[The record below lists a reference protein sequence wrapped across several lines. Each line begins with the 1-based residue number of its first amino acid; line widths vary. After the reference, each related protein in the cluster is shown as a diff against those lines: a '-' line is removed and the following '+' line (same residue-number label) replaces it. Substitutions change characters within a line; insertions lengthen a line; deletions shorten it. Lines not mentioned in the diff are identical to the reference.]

1 VNFVPT
7 DLLHLL
13 AAFAAA
19 FIAGG
24 INSVAGGGSMISFPV
39 LLALGVPPLIANAT
53 NTVGIWPGAIGSLWG
68 FRAEFAKIPRVYHW
82 LLIPAIIGGI
92 VGAFL
97 LRFTAPSLFER
108 IVPGLILFA
117 TIMFIFAPT
126 IRKRLQK
133 KPSVGAAAS
142 SAVIPNTGSQSKTV
156 VPQNVFLSFALQF
169 AVAIYGGYF
178 GAGMGIL
185 MLSILSLIGMTDMLE
200 MTAMTS
206 FLSLAV
212 NGVAGLVF
220 AFSGLISWPIAG
232 AMAIGAIMGGYFAAG
247 VARKVGGI
255 WIRRLVIVIGL
266 TLAVVM
272 LIRLL

>member
-68 FRAEFAKIPRVYHW
+68 FRVEFAKIPRVYHW

-133 KPSVGAAAS
+133 KPIVGAVPLSPTS
-142 SAVIPNTGSQSKTV
+142 SGQTV
-156 VPQNVFLSFALQF
+156 VLQNIILSFALQF

-255 WIRRLVIVIGL
+255 WIRRLVIAIGL